1 MHIGIDLVRVSRVND
16 YSFRAE
22 SISKTLQEILNI
34 DIPKEPLQL
43 ATWIA
48 INEATL
54 KSLDMRIQSSFRG
67 IEVINGAGGRPQLVS
82 NKAKFP
88 FQFHSKTQISVSHQ
102 GEFVIAVAISRLK
115 FCGFIKIMNLQA
127 RKLLL
132 GRISSDTSP
141 LQKIDIFS
149 KTQ

>member
-1 MHIGIDLVRVSRVND
+1 METPKILRV
-16 YSFRAE
+16 
-22 SISKTLQEILNI
+22 LN
-34 DIPKEPLQL
+34 
-43 ATWIA
+43 
-48 INEATL
+48 
-54 KSLDMRIQSSFRG
+54 KSLI
-67 IEVINGAGGRPQLVS
+67 
-82 NKAKFP
+82 
-88 FQFHSKTQISVSHQ
+88 
-102 GEFVIAVAISRLK
+102 IAVAISRLK